1 MRKTMNLILL
11 GGLSLLT
18 LAGCSKQGLDQLFS
32 RAAGEEVVFGAVSRS
47 YNPLTKTAY
56 SGETTTVDGKKRER
70 IDWVK
75 GDQFRVY
82 SNVAKQRYLDQNWA
96 DYQIMQDAAI
106 TNSGAVSSVAA
117 GSIEP
122 ITEATIGNGVSK
134 NGLVWENGQQEFYA
148 IYPMSEGY
156 TYSNKVVSGASIPET
171 QDGKAEDVKQ
181 YGYLVAKAS
190 ATGGADSN
198 GAITGAVE
206 LAFEPA
212 FTAFEITIKTDESET
227 ADIPVTKFELISGA
241 EALSGSFSVN
251 FGTSAASYTCPT
263 SASNISVTFPTGT
276 KIGKT
281 EETQLKFTVFALPQ
295 DFSKLSLRF
304 TLEDDVTRTLPL
316 TYAKA
321 TDGHAAGDAITFA
334 GCLKHRIYGLAMQN
348 RWILYVNPL
357 TVDELD
363 NVNAREGESMFFNF

>member
-11 GGLSLLT
+11 GGLSLLA
-18 LAGCSKQGLDQLFS
+18 LAGCSKQGIDRLFS
-32 RAAGEEVVFGAVSRS
+32 RAAGDEVVFGTSTGNS
-47 YNPLTKTAY
+47 LSTKTVYGPAV
-56 SGETTTVDGKKRER
+56 EDGQRQQIR
-70 IDWVK
+70 WQVL
-75 GDQFRVY
+75 DQFRVY
-82 SNVAKQRYLDQNWA
+82 SDVAKHRYLDQNWA
-96 DYQIMQDAAI
+96 DYQIKQDAAI
-106 TNSGAVSSVAA
+106 TNSGTVSLVEA

-122 ITEATIGNGVSK
+122 ITKATIGNGVSK
-134 NGLVWENGQQEFYA
+134 NGLVWSEGDQEFYA
-148 IYPMSEGY
+148 IYPMSNFS
-156 TYSNKVVSGASIPET
+156 YSDKVVSGAFIPET

-190 ATGGADSN
+190 ATGGAGSN

-212 FTAFEITIKTDESET
+212 FTAFEITIKADESET
-227 ADIPVTKFELISGA
+227 ADIPVKKFELLSGA
-241 EALSGSFSVN
+241 EALSGAFSVN
-251 FGTSAASYTCPT
+251 FATSAATYTCPA
-263 SASNISVTFPTGT
+263 SASNISVTFPEGT

-321 TDGHAAGDAITFA
+321 KDGHAAGDAIEFD

-348 RWILYVNPL
+348 RWILYVNP
-357 TVDELD
+357 TVNELD

>member
-11 GGLSLLT
+11 GGLSLLA
-18 LAGCSKQGLDQLFS
+18 LAGCSKQGIDRLFS
-32 RAAGEEVVFGAVSRS
+32 RAAGEEIVFGAVSRS
-47 YNPLTKTAY
+47 FNPLTKTAY
-56 SGETTTVDGKKRER
+56 SGVVTEGEKKIER
-70 IDWVK
+70 INWVV

-82 SNVAKQRYLDQNWA
+82 SNVAKHRYLDQNWA
-96 DYQIMQDAAI
+96 DYQIMQYATI
-106 TNSGAVSSVAA
+106 TNSGAESLVAA

-122 ITEATIGNGVSK
+122 ITEATIGNGFVSK

-148 IYPMSEGY
+148 IYPMSEFS
-156 TYSNKVVSGASIPET
+156 YSNKVVSGASIPET

-190 ATGGADSN
+190 ATGGAGSN

-212 FTAFEITIKTDESET
+212 FTAFEITIKADESET
-227 ADIPVTKFELISGA
+227 ADIPVTKFELLSGA

-263 SASNISVTFPTGT
+263 SASNISVTFPEGT

-321 TDGHAAGDAITFA
+321 TDGHAAGDAIVFD

>member
-18 LAGCSKQGLDQLFS
+18 LAGCSKQGIDRLFS
-32 RAAGEEVVFGAVSRS
+32 RAPGDEVVFGTSTGNS
-47 YNPLTKTAY
+47 LSTKTVYGEDVA
-56 SGETTTVDGKKRER
+56 SGQRQQ
-70 IDWVK
+70 IQWQPL
-75 GDQFRVY
+75 DQFRVY
-82 SNVAKQRYLDQNWA
+82 SDVAKHRYLDQNWA

-106 TNSGAVSSVAA
+106 TNSGAESSVAA

-122 ITEATIGNGVSK
+122 ITEATIGNGFVSK

-148 IYPMSEGY
+148 IYPMSEEFS
-156 TYSNKVVSGASIPET
+156 YSNKVVSGASIPET
-171 QDGKAEDVKQ
+171 QDGKAEDVKK

-190 ATGGADSN
+190 ATGGAGSN

-227 ADIPVTKFELISGA
+227 ADISVKKFELLSGA

-263 SASNISVTFPTGT
+263 SASNISVTFPEGT

-295 DFSKLSLRF
+295 NFSKLSLRF

-321 TDGHAAGDAITFA
+321 KDGHAAGDAIEFY

-348 RWILYVNPL
+348 RWVLYVNPL
-357 TVDELD
+357 KVDELV
-363 NVNAREGESMFFNF
+363 NVNAGEGESMFFNF